1 MNPAVEKLLVTLVD
15 GRAEVIRFRQDNLI
29 SLHNELRKESAA
41 LTAAQEKDTGAS
53 KTEIEAEHFLALEA
67 VRHFYESL
75 NFSKDIEAEYL
86 VAHGKDNTSRR
97 TGAGLVIIRPTT
109 YTRLFSILSPLAAA
123 LAAGSVVVLEEG
135 LQLEDTLS
143 QLDSVLR
150 NVLTRALN
158 QNAFCIAKKITD
170 ETLLSQ
176 AILVDQTNTATPNA
190 SRANHLI
197 SANGARTVAI
207 VDRTADIEAAAK
219 AITAARFSFGGQSP
233 YAPDLVLVNE
243 FVKKEFFEA
252 CSKYASLAFAR
263 ETTVKRASDSASDE
277 TRKAVQEAED
287 KRLASSFGSKDFKL
301 VDIQDRNASLLN
313 IKISGRFLPIT
324 TSSGLVD
331 SIYTHEFEN
340 PLLAAYLFASPDA
353 AKYLSQFLPAHVSVI
368 NQIPS
373 NLLLGPAAPLSHDV
387 AFEFRYSREM
397 FSVARPH
404 FVEKPVGA
412 LAKLEQLLTSSGAIT
427 AQNLHAL
434 AVAPLRPTNQPGNS
448 RLGFFEQGFVL
459 GAGLIMSVVLPS
471 LAYGTWIG
479 GRRVFDYALK
489 LRG

>member
-53 KTEIEAEHFLALEA
+53 KTEIEAEHFLALET

-75 NFSKDIEAEYL
+75 NFSKELEAEYL

-123 LAAGSVVVLEEG
+123 LAAGSVVVLE
-135 LQLEDTLS
+135 LEDTLS

-150 NVLTRALN
+150 GVLARALN
-158 QNAFCIAKKITD
+158 QNAFCITKKITD

-176 AILVDQTNTATPNA
+176 AILVDQTNTAPPKA
-190 SRANHLI
+190 GRANHLV
-197 SANGARTVAI
+197 SANGARAVAI

-233 YAPDLVLVNE
+233 YAPDL
-243 FVKKEFFEA
+243 
-252 CSKYASLAFAR
+252 YASLAFAR
-263 ETTVKRASDSASDE
+263 ETTVKRASDSVSDE

-301 VDIQDRNASLLN
+301 VDIQDKNASLLK

-340 PLLAAYLFASPDA
+340 PLLAAYLFASSDS

-373 NLLLGPAAPLSHDV
+373 NLLLGPAAPLSHEA
-387 AFEFRYSREM
+387 AFNFRYSREM
-397 FSVARPH
+397 FSVARPQ
-404 FVEKPVGA
+404 FVEKPTGA
-412 LAKLEQLLTSSGAIT
+412 LAKLEQLLTSTGAIS

-434 AVAPLRPTNQPGNS
+434 AIAPLRPTNQPGNS

-489 LRG
+489 FRK